1 MVLGLHHCVA
11 NCIVMQA
18 MDEFYPVAR
27 EEFMTM
33 AERQHVTIP
42 KGVCSGL
49 SDEQF
54 HALYNA
60 TVIHEKPLT
69 NALGSGFREILTFE
83 KVVGL
88 FQKM

>member
-1 MVLGLHHCVA
+1 
-11 NCIVMQA
+11 
-18 MDEFYPVAR
+18 
-27 EEFMTM
+27 M
-33 AERQHVTIP
+33 AERQRVTIP
-42 KGVCSGL
+42 EGVCGDL

-54 HALYNA
+54 HALYDA

-83 KVVGL
+83 KVASL